1 MVIPLKKIKM
11 DNKMILEIISVSLSV
26 IAILASAITYFK
38 HDKKLKEQERKIN
51 AYQLKQIAESEI
63 ESKKANIIG
72 TTHKDH
78 QNAIILTIKNN
89 GKARAHNIRV
99 IGLDEG
105 KYCFYGPDL
114 LPYEFLNPGDT
125 FELKFTANLASL
137 YKEKVTYYWDD
148 DFMDNNHVEQMISVR

>member
-1 MVIPLKKIKM
+1 
-11 DNKMILEIISVSLSV
+11 MILEIISVSLSV

-78 QNAIILTIKNN
+78 QNTIILTIKNN
-89 GKARAHNIRV
+89 GKHVPTTFVLLGLMRVNIV
-99 IGLDEG
+99 FMVQT
-105 KYCFYGPDL
+105 YCLMSF
-114 LPYEFLNPGDT
+114 
-125 FELKFTANLASL
+125 
-137 YKEKVTYYWDD
+137 
-148 DFMDNNHVEQMISVR
+148 